1 MTTLRERLEQMRST
15 LRAQVAADA
24 TVLARDV
31 DARGEDTTPS
41 QHPADVASD
50 LYAREE
56 LVADELTLEHE
67 LAAVEEALGRIADG
81 TYGICVDCGREIAVE
96 RLDAR
101 PQALRCIN
109 CQRVAD
115 RRARSLSRA

>member
-1 MTTLRERLEQMRST
+1 MRAKLRDD
-15 LRAQVAADA
+15 VATDVL
-24 TVLARDV
+24 TLARDV
-31 DARGEDTTPS
+31 EAKGEDTTPS

-56 LVADELTLEHE
+56 LVTESVTLARE
-67 LAAVEEALGRIADG
+67 LAAVDEALARVIDG
-81 TYGICVDCGREIAVE
+81 TYGSCTDCGREIAPE

-101 PQALRCIN
+101 PQAIRCIS
-109 CQRVAD
+109 CQRVED